1 MLCQSCQKFDASVH
15 QVQVK
20 YLEDDTPSVFE
31 EHLCTQCAQAK
42 GLRFAEPS
50 NFADVV
56 QKLSKGLLGPL
67 QQLGAASSAP
77 STGTTTE
84 DPCPECGWTERDFRQ
99 TSRFGC
105 AHDYEHFSAFVDEV
119 LERIHGFTEHAA
131 PEQEGRI
138 EQLRSELDAAIL
150 AEDYETAARMRDAIR
165 ELEASLDTP
174 DEPEDSGSSRP

>member
-1 MLCQSCQKFDASVH
+1 MLCQSCQKFEASVH

-20 YLEDDTPSVFE
+20 YLENDTPSVSE

-67 QQLGAASSAP
+67 QQLGASAAP
-77 STGTTTE
+77 TSTSTTE
-84 DPCPECGWTERDFRQ
+84 NPCPECGWTERDFRQ

-105 AHDYEHFSAFVDEV
+105 AHDYEHFSEFVDEV

-138 EQLRSELDAAIL
+138 EQLRADLDSAIL
-150 AEDYETAARMRDAIR
+150 AEDYETAALMRDAIR
-165 ELEASLDTP
+165 DLESSLEPT